1 MDESEEKEV
10 KITLKDIDIP
20 FWNLVLFLI
29 KLAFASIP
37 ALFVV
42 SFVMGII
49 FSLTGGL
56 FEAMMIH
63 S

>member
-1 MDESEEKEV
+1 MDEKEIKV
-10 KITLKDIDIP
+10 TLKNIDIP

-42 SFVMGII
+42 SFVMGFIVA
-49 FSLTGGL
+49 LTSGL
-56 FEAMMIH
+56 FQAMMLH
-63 S
+63 M

>member
-1 MDESEEKEV
+1 MEEKEV
-10 KITLKDIDIP
+10 KVTLKDIDIP

-42 SFVMGII
+42 SFVM
-49 FSLTGGL
+49 SLFFMLSGGL
-56 FEAMMIH
+56 FQFIMFH
-63 S
+63 

>member
-1 MDESEEKEV
+1 MDEKEV
-10 KITLKDIDIP
+10 KMTLKDIDIP

-42 SFVMGII
+42 TFVMGLF
-49 FSLTGGL
+49 FSLIGGL
-56 FEAMMIH
+56 FEAIMFH
-63 S
+63 A

>member
-1 MDESEEKEV
+1 MEEKEV
-10 KITLKDIDIP
+10 KVTLKDIDIP

-42 SFVMGII
+42 SFVM
-49 FSLTGGL
+49 SLFFMLSGGL
-56 FEAMMIH
+56 FQFMMFH
-63 S
+63 